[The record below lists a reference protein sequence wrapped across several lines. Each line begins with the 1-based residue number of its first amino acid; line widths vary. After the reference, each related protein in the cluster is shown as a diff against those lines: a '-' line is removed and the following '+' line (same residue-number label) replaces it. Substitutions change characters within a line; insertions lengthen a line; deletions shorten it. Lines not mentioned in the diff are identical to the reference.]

1 MTMSRQAEEITNAAL
16 ASLLRP
22 MLPGYAVRSE
32 TTPTIAGSPGRHPD
46 ILVTAPGSAP
56 VILEAEY
63 EPNANPEADALPRLG
78 AAIIGE
84 PRPVES
90 VIALRYPEEL
100 AAAYDLPAALASA
113 RIGYCVLYENGDR
126 FPAAGWLYGGAADL
140 ADLIR
145 LDPCRKK
152 PWPPPTTWNGA
163 SNAPPMC

>member
-22 MLPGYAVRSE
+22 MLPGCAVRSE
-32 TTPTIAGSPGRHPD
+32 TTPTIAASPDRRPD

-63 EPNANPEADALPRLG
+63 EPNANPEADARPRLG

-100 AAAYDLPAALASA
+100 AAAYDLPAALLPPASA
-113 RIGYCVLYENGDR
+113 T
-126 FPAAGWLYGGAADL
+126 ASSTKTATAS
-140 ADLIR
+140 
-145 LDPCRKK
+145 
-152 PWPPPTTWNGA
+152 PPPAGSTAARPIWPTSSA
-163 SNAPPMC
+163 